1 MSRLALTL
9 FFSGALFCSQ
19 LIAQETSQSATAEAT
34 KKATVEGQVFNQ
46 ITKEPL
52 KRAEVQLFLLQK
64 TGMNIMGQNNAAYSV
79 VTDAEGKFRI
89 ENIEP
94 GEYRLEHR
102 KSGFVSDR
110 GRMFS
115 MSNNTLKLPPGE
127 KLTSLRY
134 YLTPQ
139 AIVNGRVLDDEGEP
153 VQGASVMLIRP
164 IYTRG
169 ARHMV
174 PTGQA
179 QTNDRGE
186 YRIIN
191 VQAGKYQIQADPG
204 RGLTGMAMGTSAA
217 PAVSPQP
224 GAPRMAFVSTYY
236 PNALELAQ
244 ATRIEVAAGQELSG
258 QDITLRKEKV
268 VKVSGKVL
276 EADGSPAKN
285 VYMLLGPRDVLSFS
299 GGMAAPTDNKGAFTF
314 SNLRPGDYT
323 VLPNRM
329 GSAGGGPMGPLQ
341 LQVGETDADNVTL
354 QLQPALEASGSFV
367 VEGSNKKDIDF
378 AGCSVN
384 AESTEISVFGGGFG
398 TAKSDGTF
406 KLERLSGGKVTLN
419 AYCRAVEDSYVKSI
433 MVGGEDVFGKEIDAS
448 ALSSG
453 GIRVILRT
461 DVASVSGTLDI
472 PEEKKATLR
481 QPLVVLFPADDRLRK
496 AGQLDQSQIDQK
508 NHFESKDVRPGEYF
522 AFAFEDADYSTLSDP
537 EFFTLVQSK
546 GVRITFSP
554 GESKTLDLKLMPWP
568 AEFADRLQ

>member
-1 MSRLALTL
+1 MSRLALIPFLSGTL
-9 FFSGALFCSQ
+9 FCTQ
-19 LIAQETSQSATAEAT
+19 IIAQETSQSAAAEAT

-46 ITKEPL
+46 ITKESL
-52 KRAEVQLFLLQK
+52 KRAEVQLFLIQK
-64 TGMNIMGQNNAAYSV
+64 SGMNIMGQNNAAYSV

-94 GEYRLEHR
+94 GDYRLEHR
-102 KSGFVSDR
+102 KSGFVSGR
-110 GRMFS
+110 GGMFNV
-115 MSNNTLKLPPGE
+115 SNNTLKLPPGE

-164 IYTRG
+164 IYNRG
-169 ARHMV
+169 TRHMV

-191 VQAGKYQIQADPG
+191 VPAGKYHIQADVG
-204 RGLTGMAMGTSAA
+204 RGLMGMGTSAA
-217 PAVSPQP
+217 PAVTPQP
-224 GAPRMAFVSTYY
+224 GAPRTAFVSTYY

-244 ATRIEVAAGQELSG
+244 ATRVEVAAGQELSG
-258 QDITLRKEKV
+258 QDITLRKDKV
-268 VKVSGKVL
+268 VKVTGKVL

-285 VYMLLGPRDVLSFS
+285 VFMMLAPRDVLSFS
-299 GGMAAPTDNKGAFTF
+299 GGMAAPTDNKGAFIL
-314 SNLRPGDYT
+314 SNLRPGEYT
-323 VLPNRM
+323 ILPNRM
-329 GSAGGGPMGPLQ
+329 GGTGGGPMNPLQ

-354 QLQPALEASGSFV
+354 QLQPALDASGAFV

-378 AGCSVN
+378 AGCNVN
-384 AESTEISVFGGGFG
+384 AESTELSIFGGGFG

-406 KLERLSGGKVTLN
+406 KLERLSGGKVTLS
-419 AYCRAVEDSYVKSI
+419 AYCRAIGDSYVKAI
-433 MVGGEDVFGKEIDAS
+433 MVGSEDVLGKEIDAS
-448 ALSSG
+448 APSSG
-453 GIRVILRT
+453 SIRVILRT

-522 AFAFEDADYSTLSDP
+522 AFAFEDADYATLSDP
-537 EFFTLVQSK
+537 EFFTAVQSK
-546 GVRITFSP
+546 GVRVTFSP